1 MSQIKQKVVVGL
13 GKTGLSCARFLL
25 QQGVSVAVTDNRI
38 HPPGLDR
45 LLMDYPGVT
54 VCVGKFDGDLMAGAE
69 ELVVSP
75 GVSLKEDAV
84 KKAVDSGVPAIGD
97 IELFC
102 RHLQK
107 NANSGRIIAITGSN
121 AKSTV
126 TTLVGDMIRQ
136 AGYSV
141 IVAGN
146 IGLPV
151 MDVLLSDTLLKGELL
166 KGESLKNKS
175 LQDKDVDFY
184 VLELS
189 SFQLETT
196 HTLNAS
202 VATILNVSPDHL
214 DRYEGIADYIT
225 AKQRIYNACD
235 VAVVNAADQQ
245 TYPVAASGTIAPREL
260 VTFSSKS
267 LLQASSRQQADPS
280 VYQCRRVNAGDGIYR
295 GDVLV
300 IAVNDMALTGGHNVE
315 NALAALTIGNAIGL
329 PDESMANTLR
339 TFSGLTHRCQ
349 VIGKFD
355 GVTWIN
361 DSKGTNTGATIAAL
375 NGLGACYQAGIVL
388 IAGGVGKG
396 ADFSELKSA
405 VTQYVT
411 ACVLIGDDAP
421 LIEVALGTAC
431 EIYHAETLGSAVI
444 KSRELAK
451 SGGAVLLSPACA
463 SFDMFA
469 GFEDRGNQFISAVEG
484 GLACG

>member
-25 QQGVSVAVTDNRI
+25 QQGVSVAVTDSRI

-45 LLMDYPGVT
+45 LLMDYPAVT
-54 VCVGKFDGDLMAGAE
+54 VSVGKFDSDLMAGAE

-75 GVSLKEDAV
+75 GVSLKENAV

-102 RHLQK
+102 RHLQT
-107 NANSGRIIAITGSN
+107 NANSGRVVAITGSN

-141 IVAGN
+141 VVAGN

-151 MDVLLSDTLLKGELL
+151 MDVLLNDKPLSDK
-166 KGESLKNKS
+166 SLKNEL
-175 LQDKDVDFY
+175 LQGRHVDFY

-214 DRYEGIADYIT
+214 DRYEGIADYIA

-235 VAVVNAADQQ
+235 VAVVNADDQK
-245 TYPVAASGTIAPREL
+245 TYPVAASNSIDPKEL

-267 LLQASSRQQADPS
+267 LLYTSSPQQADSS
-280 VYQCRRVNAGDGIYR
+280 VYQCRRVNADDGIYR
-295 GDVLV
+295 DDALV
-300 IAVNDMALTGGHNVE
+300 IAVNDMALTGGHNVQ
-315 NALAALTIGNAIGL
+315 NSLAALTIGNTIGL

-339 TFSGLTHRCQ
+339 IFSGLAHRCQ
-349 VIGKFD
+349 VIGQFD

-375 NGLGACYQAGIVL
+375 NGLGPCYQVGIVL

-396 ADFSELKSA
+396 ADFSELKNA

-411 ACVLIGDDAP
+411 ACVLIGDDAS
-421 LIEVALGTAC
+421 LIEEALSSAC
-431 EIYHAETLGSAVI
+431 EIHHAETLDSAVI
-444 KSRELAK
+444 KSRKLAK
-451 SGGAVLLSPACA
+451 PGGVVLLSPACA
-463 SFDMFA
+463 SFDMFT
-469 GFEDRGNQFISAVEG
+469 GFEDRGNQFITAVEG
-484 GLACG
+484 GLVCG

>member
-25 QQGVSVAVTDNRI
+25 QQGVSVAVTDSRAN
-38 HPPGLDR
+38 PPGLDR
-45 LLMDYPGVT
+45 LLMDYPDVT
-54 VCVGKFDGDLMAGAE
+54 VSVGRFDGDLMVAAE

-75 GVSLKEDAV
+75 GVSLKESAV
-84 KKAVDSGVPAIGD
+84 KKAIDSGVQAIGD

-102 RHLQK
+102 RYLQK
-107 NANSGRIIAITGSN
+107 SVNGGRIVAITGSN

-126 TTLVGDMIRQ
+126 TTLVGDMVRQ
-136 AGYSV
+136 AGFSV

-151 MDVLLSDTLLKGELL
+151 MDVLFKG
-166 KGESLKNKS
+166 
-175 LQDKDVDFY
+175 DCADFY

-214 DRYEGIADYIT
+214 DRYDGIADYIT
-225 AKQRIYNACD
+225 AKQRIYHGCD
-235 VAVVNAADQQ
+235 VAVVNAEDKE
-245 TYPVAASGTIAPREL
+245 TYPVDVSAVIPPKEL
-260 VTFSSKS
+260 VTFSSQKI
-267 LLQASSRQQADPS
+267 ASSS
-280 VYQCRRVNAGDGIYR
+280 IYQHKCVNTEDAIYR
-295 GDVLV
+295 DDVFV
-300 IAVNDMALTGGHNVE
+300 IAINDMALTGGHNVQ

-329 PDESMANTLR
+329 SDESMANTLR
-339 TFSGLTHRCQ
+339 IFSGLAHRCQ
-349 VIGKFD
+349 VIGQFD

-375 NGLGACYQAGIVL
+375 NGLGPQYPAGLML

-396 ADFSELKSA
+396 ADFSELEGA
-405 VTQYVT
+405 VKRYVT
-411 ACVLIGDDAP
+411 ACILIGDDAS
-421 LIEVALGTAC
+421 LIETALETAC
-431 EIYHAETLGSAVI
+431 KVHHAETLESAVV

-451 SGGAVLLSPACA
+451 PGSAVLLSPACA
-463 SFDMFA
+463 SFDMFT
-469 GFEDRGNQFISAVEG
+469 GFEDRGNQFVAAVKG

>member
-1 MSQIKQKVVVGL
+1 MSQVKQKVVVGL

-25 QQGVSVAVTDNRI
+25 QQGVSVAVTDSRAQ
-38 HPPGLDR
+38 PPGLDH
-45 LLMDYPGVT
+45 LLMDYPNVI
-54 VCVGKFDGDLMAGAE
+54 VSVGEFDIDLMMAAE

-75 GVSLKEDAV
+75 GVSLQENAV
-84 KKAVDSGVPAIGD
+84 KKAIDSGVPAIGD

-102 RHLQK
+102 RYLQK
-107 NANSGRIIAITGSN
+107 SDNVGRVVAITGSN

-151 MDVLLSDTLLKGELL
+151 MDVLLSGKSFEGDSLKGDFL
-166 KGESLKNKS
+166 KMGGA
-175 LQDKDVDFY
+175 DFY

-196 HTLNAS
+196 HTLNAF

-225 AKQRIYNACD
+225 AKQRIYNGCD
-235 VAVVNAADQQ
+235 VAVINASDQR
-245 TYPVAASGTIAPREL
+245 TSPVTVLGAISPKEV
-260 VTFSSKS
+260 VTFSSQ
-267 LLQASSRQQADPS
+267 LLSQQPLQQASHKS
-280 VYQCRRVNAGDGIYR
+280 VGTTTYQYKRVNAGDYIYR
-295 GDVLV
+295 DDALV
-300 IAVNDMALTGGHNVE
+300 IAINDMAITGGHNVQ

-329 PDESMANTLR
+329 PDESMAATLR
-339 TFSGLTHRCQ
+339 MFSGLAHRCQ
-349 VIGKFD
+349 VIGQFD

-375 NGLGACYQAGIVL
+375 NGLGPQYPAGMVL

-396 ADFSELKSA
+396 ADFSELKDT
-405 VTQYVT
+405 VKQYVT

-421 LIEVALGTAC
+421 LIETALEAVC
-431 EIYHAETLGSAVI
+431 EIHHAETLDLAVF
-444 KSRELAK
+444 KSRELAE

-463 SFDMFA
+463 SFDMFT
-469 GFEDRGNQFISAVEG
+469 GFEDRGNTFIAAVEG

>member
-1 MSQIKQKVVVGL
+1 MSQVKQKVVVGL

-25 QQGVSVAVTDNRI
+25 QQGVAVAVTDSRA
-38 HPPGLDR
+38 HPPGLDH
-45 LLMDYPGVT
+45 LLRDYPGVS
-54 VCVGKFDGDLMAGAE
+54 VSVGKFDVELMEKAE

-75 GVSLKEDAV
+75 GVSLKESAV
-84 KKAVDSGVPAIGD
+84 KKAIDSGVPAIGD

-102 RHLQK
+102 RYLHK
-107 NANSGRIIAITGSN
+107 SANGSRIVAITGSN

-151 MDVLLSDTLLKGELL
+151 MDVLLRC
-166 KGESLKNKS
+166 KS
-175 LQDKDVDFY
+175 LEGEYAEFY

-214 DRYEGIADYIT
+214 DRYDGLADYIT
-225 AKQRIYNACD
+225 AKQRIYNGCD
-235 VAVVNAADQQ
+235 VAVVNADDQK
-245 TYPVAASGTIAPREL
+245 TYPVTVSVATPPKEL
-260 VTFSSKS
+260 VTFSSQQS
-267 LLQASSRQQADPS
+267 ASSSIYR
-280 VYQCRRVNAGDGIYR
+280 CKRVNADDYIYR
-295 GDVLV
+295 EDTSV
-300 IAVNDMALTGGHNVE
+300 IAINDMALSGGHNVQ

-329 PDESMANTLR
+329 SDASMAITLR
-339 TFSGLTHRCQ
+339 TFSGLAHRCQ
-349 VIGKFD
+349 VIGLFD
-355 GVTWIN
+355 EVTWIN

-375 NGLGACYQAGIVL
+375 NGLGPQYPAGIVL

-396 ADFSELKSA
+396 ADFTELKDA
-405 VTQYVT
+405 VKQYVT

-421 LIEVALGTAC
+421 LIEAALDAVC
-431 EIYHAETLGSAVI
+431 AIYHAETLESAVF
-444 KSRELAK
+444 KSRELAE
-451 SGGAVLLSPACA
+451 SEGAVLLSPACA
-463 SFDMFA
+463 SFDMFS
-469 GFEDRGNQFISAVEG
+469 GFEDRGNQFVAAVKG

>member
-1 MSQIKQKVVVGL
+1 MSQVKQKVVVGL

-25 QQGVSVAVTDNRI
+25 QQGVPVAVTDNRAQ
-38 HPPGLDR
+38 PPGLDH
-45 LLMDYPGVT
+45 LLMDYPSVT
-54 VCVGKFDGDLMAGAE
+54 VSIGKFDIDLMMGAE

-75 GVSLKEDAV
+75 GVSLKENAV
-84 KKAVDSGVPAIGD
+84 KKAIDSGVPAIGD

-102 RHLQK
+102 RYLQK
-107 NANSGRIIAITGSN
+107 NDNGGRIVAITGSN

-151 MDVLLSDTLLKGELL
+151 MDVLLSGKTV
-166 KGESLKNKS
+166 ESDPLTDDS
-175 LQDKDVDFY
+175 LNVGGADFY

-196 HTLNAS
+196 HTLNAF

-214 DRYEGIADYIT
+214 DRYEGIDDYIT
-225 AKQRIYNACD
+225 AKQRIYNGCD
-235 VAVVNAADQQ
+235 VAVVNADDQK
-245 TYPVAASGTIAPREL
+245 TYPVTVSGADSPKNL
-260 VTFSSKS
+260 VTFSS
-267 LLQASSRQQADPS
+267 QQSAGTS
-280 VYQCRRVNAGDGIYR
+280 TYQCKRVNVDDYIYR
-295 GDVLV
+295 DDATVLA
-300 IAVNDMALTGGHNVE
+300 INDMALTGGHNVQ

-329 PDESMANTLR
+329 LDESMANTLR
-339 TFSGLTHRCQ
+339 TFLGLAHRCQ
-349 VIGKFD
+349 VIGQID
-355 GVTWIN
+355 GVAWIN

-375 NGLGACYQAGIVL
+375 NGLGPQYPAGMVL

-396 ADFSELKSA
+396 ADFSELKDT
-405 VTQYVT
+405 VKQYVT

-421 LIEVALGTAC
+421 LIEAALEAVC
-431 EIYHAETLGSAVI
+431 EIHHADTLDLAVF
-444 KSRELAK
+444 KSRKLAEI
-451 SGGAVLLSPACA
+451 GGAVLLSPACA

-469 GFEDRGNQFISAVEG
+469 GFEDRGNKFITAVEG